1 MAEITGGELL
11 MECLANQGP
20 APVFGIPDGGYNI
33 IYQWVHDNPDRGMHI
48 ITPRHE
54 AAGAHMADGFYRVT
68 GVPAIAIAGAGPGAA
83 NLISGVITAAG
94 EEVPMIVITTSR
106 RSDLIAP
113 LRGAMQTFEQVRAF
127 RSVCKDS
134 IGIICPERIPAAV
147 EYAYKKAMTGIP
159 GPVNIDVP
167 EDIFNSKVNASEA
180 TPSRCVPAELLAA
193 NAGAAPEAIEAA
205 AKLLV
210 EADEAIIHCGA
221 TVVRSGAWKELIALA
236 EYLGVAVCTTP
247 GGRGAIPED
256 HPQSIPPVA
265 GLARAAMSQANVLL
279 AVGCKFGE
287 LDFYGKPPLWGLPES
302 QKLIHIHRVPERI
315 GMNRPA
321 DVALMGHAP
330 IVLKQ
335 LLDRVSELTQ
345 KRELHPKVKQ
355 YKDLQMMGENEI
367 AEKYFKQDDP
377 MTTGRVVKTCR
388 EFFERDTVFVQDG
401 GNTSMWVANV
411 MKILEPRTHLWTADF
426 GHLGTGIPYAIGA
439 KLASQG
445 TDVCL
450 ITGDGAF
457 GFNIMELE
465 TAARNN
471 LPIICVVAVDK
482 AWGME
487 KTAQERCF
495 GHSDYYVNVQH
506 ATVRYDKI
514 AEAMG
519 CFSAFV
525 ERADQLK
532 TALYEAK
539 QSCKPAVIH
548 VAVDIDA
555 NVYPPGNDLW
565 VGSHQAR

>member
-1 MAEITGGELL
+1 MAEMIAGELL

-33 IYQWVHDNPDRGMHI
+33 IYKWVHDNPDRGMHMV
-48 ITPRHE
+48 TPRHE

-94 EEVPMIVITTSR
+94 EDIPMIVITTSR

-127 RSVCKDS
+127 RAVCKDS
-134 IGIICPERIPAAV
+134 IGIIAPERIPAAV
-147 EYAYKKAMTGIP
+147 EFAYKKAMTGIP
-159 GPVNIDVP
+159 GPVNIDIP
-167 EDIFNSKVNASEA
+167 EDIFNSKVNTDEA
-180 TPSRCVPAELLAA
+180 PVSKCIACELLAA
-193 NAGAAPEAIEAA
+193 SGGADPTAIEEA
-205 AKLLV
+205 AKMLV
-210 EADEAIIHCGA
+210 EAEEAIIHCGA
-221 TVVRSGAWKELIALA
+221 TVVRSGAWKELRELA

-265 GLARAAMSQANVLL
+265 GLARASMSQANVVL
-279 AVGCKFGE
+279 AVGVKFGE
-287 LDFYGKPPLWGLPES
+287 LDFYGKPPLWGPPEM
-302 QKLIHIHRVPERI
+302 QKTIHIHRVPERI

-335 LLDRVSELTQ
+335 LLEAVGKLTE
-345 KRELHPKVKQ
+345 KRDLHPKVKQ
-355 YKDLQMMGENEI
+355 YKDLQMMGENEN
-367 AEKYFKQDDP
+367 AQKFFEQDDP
-377 MTTGRVVKTCR
+377 MTTGRVVKIVR
-388 EFFERDTVFVQDG
+388 EFLERDAVIVQDG

-411 MKILEPRTHLWTADF
+411 IKILEPRTHLWTGDF
-426 GHLGTGIPYAIGA
+426 GHLGTGVPYAIGA
-439 KLASQG
+439 KLANQG
-445 TDVCL
+445 VDVCL

-465 TAARNN
+465 TAAREN
-471 LPIICVVAVDK
+471 LPIICVVAADK

-495 GHSDYYVNVQH
+495 GHKDYYVNVEH
-506 ATVRYDKI
+506 AETRYDKV

-519 CFSAFV
+519 CFGAYV
-525 ERADQLK
+525 ERADQMK

-548 VAVDIDA
+548 VAVDAEA

-565 VGSHQAR
+565 VGSKAAK